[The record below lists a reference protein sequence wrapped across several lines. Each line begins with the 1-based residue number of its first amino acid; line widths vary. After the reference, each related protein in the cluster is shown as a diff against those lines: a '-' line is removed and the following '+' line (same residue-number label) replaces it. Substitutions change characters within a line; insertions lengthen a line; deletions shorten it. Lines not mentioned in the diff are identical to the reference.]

1 MILDEDETA
10 EFPSSLPSMRTGSAR
25 RIRAH
30 SRGSSRP
37 KNPSE
42 ASSASKSKSLSP
54 ISDWVSS
61 SQSSASSVT
70 YQQQRGRFVQ
80 RPARNLPDIFKIK
93 RLKDHVKFFLTY
105 HQERI
110 NHHHYFMNLASDLF
124 FRGTL
129 IDMAL
134 EYEPL
139 LYAVVAFAAY
149 HHTLEQP
156 QGKINDFLKYY
167 NQSIQLLLNSLAS
180 GEKHSE
186 ATLATVLQL
195 STFEVSFVD

>member
-1 MILDEDETA
+1 
-10 EFPSSLPSMRTGSAR
+10 MRMASDSGSAR
-25 RIRAH
+25 RIRAY
-30 SRGSSRP
+30 SPSSTRLRP

-42 ASSASKSKSLSP
+42 TSSASKSKSLSP
-54 ISDWVSS
+54 ASDWVSS
-61 SQSSASSVT
+61 SQSSVSSAT
-70 YQQQRGRFVQ
+70 YQPQRGRFVQ

-93 RLKDHVKFFLTY
+93 RLQEHVKFFLTY

-139 LYAVVAFAAY
+139 LYAVVGFAAY

-156 QGKINDFLKYY
+156 HGKLNDFLKYY
-167 NQSIQLLLNSLAS
+167 NQSIQLLRKSLAS

-186 ATLATVLQL
+186 ATLATILQL
-195 STFEVSFVD
+195 STFEVSLVDWRRLITYWWW

>member
-1 MILDEDETA
+1 
-10 EFPSSLPSMRTGSAR
+10 
-25 RIRAH
+25 
-30 SRGSSRP
+30 
-37 KNPSE
+37 
-42 ASSASKSKSLSP
+42 
-54 ISDWVSS
+54 
-61 SQSSASSVT
+61 
-70 YQQQRGRFVQ
+70 
-80 RPARNLPDIFKIK
+80 
-93 RLKDHVKFFLTY
+93 
-105 HQERI
+105 
-110 NHHHYFMNLASDLF
+110 
-124 FRGTL
+124 
-129 IDMAL
+129 MAL

-167 NQSIQLLLNSLAS
+167 NQSIQLLLKSLAS